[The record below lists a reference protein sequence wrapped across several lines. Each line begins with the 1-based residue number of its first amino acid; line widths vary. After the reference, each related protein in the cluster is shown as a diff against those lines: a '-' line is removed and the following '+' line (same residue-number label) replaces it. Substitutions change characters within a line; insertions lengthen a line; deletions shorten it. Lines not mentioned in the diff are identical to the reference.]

1 MGQKTAKN
9 DHFLDPFFSPNP
21 VWPKGLNP
29 GVRMCRSG
37 PDRPKRLRTP
47 KKGVKNSEKGVKNG
61 YFGPFGPKNGL
72 LQTVWSK
79 RAKKTHK

>member
-1 MGQKTAKN
+1 VLAGAEI
-9 DHFLDPFFSPNP
+9 
-21 VWPKGLNP
+21 
-29 GVRMCRSG
+29 
-37 PDRPKRLRTP
+37 RLQ
-47 KKGVKNSEKGVKNG
+47 KGVKNSEKRVKNG